1 MLAIRTVACSKED
14 HMHYAGSCHCGRIA
28 FDLQTEALIT
38 EVYDCNCS
46 LCRRRGGLLWF
57 GARTQ
62 LQLQAAPEAVGSYR
76 FNQQRIDHHY
86 CTQCGIAPFSEGLNP
101 KTGEMGVAVNV
112 RCLPAVDLAGLQVH
126 AIDGASR

>member
-1 MLAIRTVACSKED
+1 MSAPILPAVQRRNRPGAHDGCTLRARSLVHS
-14 HMHYAGSCHCGRIA
+14 GSRA
-28 FDLQTEALIT
+28 P
-38 EVYDCNCS
+38 
-46 LCRRRGGLLWF
+46 
-57 GARTQ
+57 
-62 LQLQAAPEAVGSYR
+62 LQAAPEAVGSYR
-76 FNQQRIDHHY
+76 FNQQHIDHHY